1 MYHINIKYKSR
12 AFRVLGDCDKVYQ
25 FMVSIYERDR
35 RNGIEASF
43 FEYAYV
49 SFSCWMDITYSY
61 KNRIWEDNGE
71 IVAFC
76 FYESPITEIYF
87 CLKPGY
93 EELASEM
100 IAYADKNMIHK
111 GEGIHINLSDGQ
123 TALIRAAKQFGYYQ
137 ESESWDMEFDFEDVL
152 DYPLPKGFHFVKS
165 QEFDMNKIG
174 KCCWKGFDHE
184 MKEGMWDHQYDQN
197 NYLIQAAPH
206 ATTELAVAIADEAGE
221 YACFAGMWWIPENKL
236 AYLEPL
242 CTIPEYR
249 HKGLAAAALSELYR
263 RTKALGATYMTGGG
277 NDFYKAI
284 GYKPTVKWTG
294 WKKR

>member
-87 CLKPGY
+87 CLKPRY

-111 GEGIHINLSDGQ
+111 GEVCHGKFINRPERQRKD
-123 TALIRAAKQFGYYQ
+123 TADDR
-137 ESESWDMEFDFEDVL
+137 
-152 DYPLPKGFHFVKS
+152 
-165 QEFDMNKIG
+165 
-174 KCCWKGFDHE
+174 
-184 MKEGMWDHQYDQN
+184 
-197 NYLIQAAPH
+197 
-206 ATTELAVAIADEAGE
+206 TGE
-221 YACFAGMWWIPENKL
+221 
-236 AYLEPL
+236 
-242 CTIPEYR
+242 
-249 HKGLAAAALSELYR
+249 
-263 RTKALGATYMTGGG
+263 
-277 NDFYKAI
+277 
-284 GYKPTVKWTG
+284 
-294 WKKR
+294 